1 MFFLYKPL
9 LFKTFKLFPAGS
21 TYVLAVDVEVEVIVE
36 VGYRDVG
43 SFAFM
48 MLPFMRAMFLI
59 FARLSYIVGLIS
71 FLSRHV
77 DFCSY

>member
-1 MFFLYKPL
+1 MP
-9 LFKTFKLFPAGS
+9 PGS

-36 VGYRDVG
+36 VEVGYRDAG

-48 MLPFMRAMFLI
+48 ILPFMRAMFLI

-77 DFCSY
+77 DFGSY

>member
-9 LFKTFKLFPAGS
+9 LFKTFKLFTAGS
-21 TYVLAVDVEVEVIVE
+21 TYVLAVDVEVIVE